1 MIIYLTTAFQR
12 KVQEVE
18 VEKTFADV
26 GGWGRICHFV
36 SQLKW
41 EAKSVKSGAGGG
53 PSGKGCLVWLSGS
66 GCKWDWFWFLGSST
80 KDE

>member
-1 MIIYLTTAFQR
+1 M
-12 KVQEVE
+12 EV
-18 VEKTFADV
+18 VECGKNFADF

-66 GCKWDWFWFLGSST
+66 GCKWDWFWFLGYST
-80 KDE
+80 KDDEIMVRKMK